1 MTLLNQGNP
10 YWLLFHRYFQIQ
22 GGSHDE
28 IFKRLTA
35 LLLTFIMV
43 LGIPIL
49 ANAIQD
55 WYGVSDP
62 LQYTSDLHIGSY
74 TYRAGTSS
82 TVMRLDETNR
92 IAYCIQPDVQI
103 GGNEIR
109 LVLTKL
115 FRPPR
120 PGTLSH

>member
-1 MTLLNQGNP
+1 MKHL
-10 YWLLFHRYFQIQ
+10 
-22 GGSHDE
+22 
-28 IFKRLTA
+28 KRLTA
-35 LLLTFIMV
+35 LLLTLVML
-43 LGIPIL
+43 LGIPIS

-92 IAYCIQPDVQI
+92 IAYCICLLYTSPS
-103 GGNEIR
+103 
-109 LVLTKL
+109 
-115 FRPPR
+115 PR
-120 PGTLSH
+120 DRTRSRMPSSA

>member
-1 MTLLNQGNP
+1 MMKYL
-10 YWLLFHRYFQIQ
+10 
-22 GGSHDE
+22 
-28 IFKRLTA
+28 KKLTA
-35 LLLTFIMV
+35 LLLTLVML
-43 LGIPIL
+43 LGIPIT

-103 GGNEIR
+103 GGNDSGLERSINPAKTSYQSAVALWLPEPKPAR
-109 LVLTKL
+109 EQAGAV
-115 FRPPR
+115 FRHP
-120 PGTLSH
+120 

>member
-1 MTLLNQGNP
+1 MKYL
-10 YWLLFHRYFQIQ
+10 
-22 GGSHDE
+22 
-28 IFKRLTA
+28 KRLTA

-43 LGIPIL
+43 LDIPIS

-62 LQYTSDLHIGSY
+62 LQYTSDLHIGNY
-74 TYRAGTSS
+74 TYRAGTYS

-103 GGNEIR
+103 GGNESDWFYET
-109 LVLTKL
+109 VSST
-115 FRPPR
+115 PAWNA
-120 PGTLSH
+120 LSLNQQTAINLLLLYGLSLIHI